1 MSALMSWLFHRGRTN
16 ESTGEFS
23 RRSRLLPGEETAQQ
37 WRVSP
42 SSIKG
47 GIAADDVQA
56 RSGPLIVDLEAL
68 FERQS
73 ALLEGLTPLHEQA
86 ALVSFVGTGISDPSR
101 YDDAAGAFNQLRHVA
116 PADESAL
123 IQVFRHQ
130 LREESKGDDF
140 LFVHFSGDPL
150 SYGLL
155 ICPLTGGG
163 LMAGWRLG

>member
-23 RRSRLLPGEETAQQ
+23 RRSRLLPGEETAQR

-47 GIAADDVQA
+47 GIATDDVQA

-68 FERQS
+68 LERQS

-101 YDDAAGAFNQLRHVA
+101 
-116 PADESAL
+116 
-123 IQVFRHQ
+123 
-130 LREESKGDDF
+130 
-140 LFVHFSGDPL
+140 
-150 SYGLL
+150 
-155 ICPLTGGG
+155 
-163 LMAGWRLG
+163 